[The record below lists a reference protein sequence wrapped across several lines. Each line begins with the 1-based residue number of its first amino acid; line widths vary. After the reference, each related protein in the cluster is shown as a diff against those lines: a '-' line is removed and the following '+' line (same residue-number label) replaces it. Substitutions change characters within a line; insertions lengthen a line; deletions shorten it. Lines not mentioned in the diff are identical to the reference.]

1 VRAGFLRGRLA
12 ALDAVLGPERAAAIR
27 SELGPAFC
35 RHVQSRAM
43 HLHPIDDEVAII
55 EAVDRTVGRSG
66 MRAWSHDHAVGI
78 ARNGALGAILNN
90 AIRLFGVTPHAM
102 SWAAARGWTHVFRE
116 LGRLVHVGSDP
127 ARIVLR
133 WNGAPA
139 WVAEHVAFRATLESG
154 LEACLTLARRQG
166 EVLLALEGGEL
177 RFTMTCMPLRAVS

>member
-1 VRAGFLRGRLA
+1 MRAGFLRGRLA
-12 ALDAVLGPERAAAIR
+12 ALDAVLGPHHAAAIR
-27 SELGPAFC
+27 SELGPAFFG
-35 RHVQSRAM
+35 RVQSRGM
-43 HLHPIDDEVAII
+43 HLHSIDDEISII

-78 ARNGALGAILNN
+78 ARRGPFGAILNN

-102 SWAAARGWTHVFRE
+102 SWAAARAWTHTYRE

-133 WNGAPA
+133 WSDAPE
-139 WVAEHVAFRATLESG
+139 WVAEHVAFRATLEGG